1 MDHVSL
7 PTSSGVAKSAGKSS
21 ALGHHDGTSCNARQ
35 NQILAALPSPDLC
48 ALVDNLELVS
58 LPFGAELF
66 TPGQKPPYV
75 YFPTTAIAALLYVM
89 ADGATT
95 EIAVIGREG
104 MVGMGLFLG
113 ERSTTTATVQT
124 EGYAFRMR
132 TAVLREAFNKGGG
145 LPHVLMQYSTALF
158 AQLAQ
163 NTVSSLH
170 ASIEQKLSR
179 WLLDRVDRSESN
191 ELKVTQVMISLM
203 LGVRR
208 ESITAAA
215 QKLQAAGLIECHRGI
230 ILVANRAGLEH
241 QAGECYEVAK
251 AAGGLLTP
259 PGEI

>member
-1 MDHVSL
+1 MDHVSST
-7 PTSSGVAKSAGKSS
+7 TSSGVTKSAVPSS
-21 ALGHHDGTSCNARQ
+21 ALGRHDGTRCSARQ
-35 NQILAALPSPDLC
+35 NQILAALHARDLC
-48 ALVDNLELVS
+48 ALVENLELVS
-58 LPFGAELF
+58 LAAGAELF

-104 MVGMGLFLG
+104 MVGLGLFLG

-124 EGYAFRMR
+124 AGYAFRMR
-132 TAVLREAFNKGGG
+132 TQALREAFNNGGG
-145 LPHVLMQYSTALF
+145 LPHVLMQYSTVLF

-163 NTVSSLH
+163 NAVSSLH

-191 ELKVTQVMISLM
+191 ELKVTQGMISLM

-241 QAGECYEVAK
+241 QAGECYEAAK
-251 AAGGLLTP
+251 AAGSLFRPAGNR
-259 PGEI
+259 